1 MGEDAVKQTV
11 LVVDDDPLILRV
23 VATVLNLE
31 AYEVTTVE
39 SAAEALAHLHS
50 SPCDLMVSDVMM
62 PGMDGFELCERVRSD
77 PDHSKLP
84 IILLTARDSD
94 VDRRRGAAVGGD
106 AYLTK
111 PFSPLELI
119 DEIERLLDERS

>member
-1 MGEDAVKQTV
+1 MKQTV

-23 VATVLNLE
+23 VATVLDLE
-31 AYEVTTVE
+31 EYAVITVE
-39 SAAEALAHLHS
+39 SAEEALAHLRA
-50 SPCDLMVSDVMM
+50 SPCDLVVSDVMM
-62 PGMDGFELCERVRSD
+62 PGMDGFELCERIRSE
-77 PDHSKLP
+77 PAHAKLP
-84 IILLTARDSD
+84 IVLLTARDSD
-94 VDRRRGAAVGGD
+94 EDRHRGTAVGGD

>member
-1 MGEDAVKQTV
+1 MKQTV

-31 AYEVTTVE
+31 AYEVSTVE
-39 SAAEALAHLHS
+39 SAAEALAHLRS
-50 SPCDLMVSDVMM
+50 SSCDLMVSDVMM
-62 PGMDGFELCERVRSD
+62 PGMDGFELCERIRSD
-77 PDHSKLP
+77 PEHAGLP

-94 VDRRRGAAVGGD
+94 VDRRRGASAGGD

-119 DEIERLLDERS
+119 DEIERLLDDRS

>member
-1 MGEDAVKQTV
+1 MVKQLV

-23 VATVLNLE
+23 VSTVLDLE
-31 AYEVTTVE
+31 EFEVVTAH
-39 SAAEALAHLHS
+39 SAEEALSCLAS
-50 SPCDLMVSDVMM
+50 ARPQVVVSDVMM
-62 PGMDGFELCERVRSD
+62 PDMDGFELCERIRQD
-77 PDHSKLP
+77 PDHAKVP

-94 VDRRRGAAVGGD
+94 EDRRRGADAGGD

-119 DEIERLLDERS
+119 DEIDRLLHERS

>member
-1 MGEDAVKQTV
+1 VDVGKQTV

-23 VATVLNLE
+23 VATVLDLEEYEVVTATSAREALDRLE
-31 AYEVTTVE
+31 A
-39 SAAEALAHLHS
+39 ARPDAI
-50 SPCDLMVSDVMM
+50 VSDVMM
-62 PGMDGFELCERVRSD
+62 PEMDGFALCEQVRSD
-77 PDHSKLP
+77 PALARLP

-94 VDRRRGAAVGGD
+94 EDRRRGREVGGD

-119 DEIERLLDERS
+119 DEIDRLLQER

>member
-1 MGEDAVKQTV
+1 MVKQTV

-23 VATVLNLE
+23 VSTVLDLE
-31 AYEVTTVE
+31 EFEVVTAR
-39 SAAEALAHLHS
+39 SAREALEVLGTARPHLVV
-50 SPCDLMVSDVMM
+50 CDVMM
-62 PGMDGFELCERVRSD
+62 PEMDGFELCQQIRQD
-77 PDHSKLP
+77 PDHAKLP

-94 VDRRRGAAVGGD
+94 ADRRRGSEVGGD

-119 DEIERLLDERS
+119 DEIDRLLDERS

>member
-1 MGEDAVKQTV
+1 MKQTV

-31 AYEVTTVE
+31 AYEVNTVE
-39 SAAEALAHLHS
+39 SAAEALAHLQS
-50 SPCDLMVSDVMM
+50 SPCDLVVSDVMM
-62 PGMDGFELCERVRSD
+62 PDMDGFELCERIRSD
-77 PDHSKLP
+77 PDHARLP
-84 IILLTARDSD
+84 VILLTARDSD
-94 VDRRRGAAVGGD
+94 VDRRRGTAVGGD

-119 DEIERLLDERS
+119 DEIERLLHERS

>member
-1 MGEDAVKQTV
+1 MGKQTV

-23 VATVLNLE
+23 VATVLDLE
-31 AYEVTTVE
+31 EYEVVTATSAEEALDRLE
-39 SAAEALAHLHS
+39 SAR
-50 SPCDLMVSDVMM
+50 PDLVVSDVMM
-62 PGMDGFELCERVRSD
+62 PEMDGFELCEKIRSD
-77 PDHSKLP
+77 PAMATLP

-94 VDRRRGAAVGGD
+94 EDRRRGAEVGGG

-119 DEIERLLDERS
+119 DEIDRLLQER

>member
-1 MGEDAVKQTV
+1 MKQTV

-39 SAAEALAHLHS
+39 SAAEALAHLQS

-77 PDHSKLP
+77 PAHAKLP

>member
-1 MGEDAVKQTV
+1 MRVKQTV

-23 VATVLNLE
+23 VATVLDLE
-31 AYEVTTVE
+31 EYAVRTVE
-39 SAAEALAHLHS
+39 SAPEALTYLHEGF
-50 SPCDLMVSDVMM
+50 CDLAIVDVMM
-62 PGMDGFELCERVRSD
+62 PGMDGFELCERIRAD
-77 PDHSKLP
+77 PDHAKLP

-94 VDRRRGAAVGGD
+94 EDRRRGATVGSD

-119 DEIERLLDERS
+119 DTIERLLDERS

>member
-1 MGEDAVKQTV
+1 MVKQTV

-23 VATVLNLE
+23 VSTVLDLE
-31 AYEVTTVE
+31 EFEVVTAR
-39 SAAEALAHLHS
+39 SADEALQYLATARPHVV
-50 SPCDLMVSDVMM
+50 VSDVMM
-62 PGMDGFELCERVRSD
+62 PDIDGFELCERIRQD
-77 PDHSKLP
+77 PDHAKVP

-94 VDRRRGAAVGGD
+94 EDRRRGVDAGGD

-119 DEIERLLDERS
+119 DEIDRLLHERS

>member
-1 MGEDAVKQTV
+1 MKQTV

-23 VATVLNLE
+23 VATILNLE
-31 AYEVTTVE
+31 AYEVCTVE
-39 SAAEALAHLHS
+39 SAAEALAHLQS
-50 SPCDLMVSDVMM
+50 SSCDLVVSDVMM
-62 PGMDGFELCERVRSD
+62 PGMDGFELCERIRSD
-77 PDHSKLP
+77 PDHAKLP
-84 IILLTARDSD
+84 IVLLTARDSD

-119 DEIERLLDERS
+119 DEIERLLHERS

>member
-1 MGEDAVKQTV
+1 MKQTV

-23 VATVLNLE
+23 VATILNLE
-31 AYEVTTVE
+31 AYEVSTVE
-39 SAAEALAHLHS
+39 SAAEALAHLRS
-50 SPCDLMVSDVMM
+50 SSCDLVVADVMM
-62 PGMDGFELCERVRSD
+62 PGMDGFELCERIRSD
-77 PDHSKLP
+77 PEHAKLP

-94 VDRRRGAAVGGD
+94 VDRQRGTAVGSD